1 MNATQ
6 IQAYLRASGIGSDHE
21 QVGPFLAHFTP
32 GTDHPMRNYAIPD
45 DDAQPSRIEVDALIE
60 AFERRGLKPRL
71 EYAADAAPRLETI
84 LLDAGFELEDRLTV
98 MTCDPSGNQQSS
110 DAIAFEVGVAESD
123 REHIDAIVVANDAYG
138 EPGPPPGED
147 AVAARRRMS
156 EAGGAIVLARD
167 RATGRPAGSGVL
179 QIPRAGVSELG
190 AVGTRSEFR
199 NRGVAQA
206 VTARLV
212 RAASEHGVALV
223 WLTAEGMQA
232 ERVYWRAGF
241 VLGDVQMVHISRPG
255 GRRAGRAE
263 PAAR

>member
-1 MNATQ
+1 MNGTL
-6 IQAYLRASGIGSDHE
+6 IHAYLRASGMGSDHE

-60 AFERRGLKPRL
+60 TFERRGLKPRL

-84 LLDAGFELEDRLTV
+84 LLDAGFEVEDRLTV
-98 MTCDPSGNQQSS
+98 MTCDPSGDQQLSEPA
-110 DAIAFEVGVAESD
+110 DFEVGVAESD
-123 REHIDAIVVANDAYG
+123 RDHIDAIVVAKDAYG
-138 EPGPPPGED
+138 ELGLPPGED
-147 AVAARRRMS
+147 ALAGRRPMS
-156 EAGGAIVLARD
+156 GAGGAVVLARD
-167 RATGRPAGSGVL
+167 RATCRPAGSGVL

-212 RAASEHGVALV
+212 RAASEHDVALV
-223 WLTAEGMQA
+223 WLTAEGAQA
-232 ERVYWRAGF
+232 ERVYARAGF
-241 VLGDVQMVHISRPG
+241 VLGDLQMVHISRSGGPRATSGAAPG
-255 GRRAGRAE
+255 
-263 PAAR
+263 